1 MIIDAHQHFWDL
13 ARGDYA
19 WLTADAGVLYRDYL
33 PHDLAGTLREHGVG
47 ATVLVQAAASEA
59 ETQFLFRLA
68 TAHPFVA
75 GVVGWV
81 DFESHVAP
89 RRIASLAAAGG
100 GRLKGM
106 RPMIHD
112 IADAAWVTRPALDAA
127 FEAMTAHE
135 LVFDALVRPK
145 HLRVLRERLLRHP
158 KLRAVLDHAGK
169 PDIAHGDF
177 DAWAKDLERLARD
190 TAACCKLSGL
200 LTEAGDRSAPEQ
212 LAPFVAHVFACF
224 GPERV
229 VWGSDWPVLVRFSS
243 YAHWLELSRDFIGR
257 FAPEH
262 TADVLAGNA
271 RRLYR
276 LELH

>member
-19 WLTADAGVLYRDYL
+19 WLTPDAGVLYRDYL

-68 TAHPFVA
+68 AAHPFVA

-81 DFESHVAP
+81 DFESHIAP
-89 RRIASLAAAGG
+89 QRISSMAAAAG

-127 FEAMTAHE
+127 FEAMTAKRPYRMTPLTNEQALAE
-135 LVFDALVRPK
+135 LRKFAGIQFDPVM
-145 HLRVLRERLLRHP
+145 V
-158 KLRAVLDHAGK
+158 
-169 PDIAHGDF
+169 
-177 DAWAKDLERLARD
+177 DA
-190 TAACCKLSGL
+190 
-200 LTEAGDRSAPEQ
+200 
-212 LAPFVAHVFACF
+212 FV
-224 GPERV
+224 P
-229 VWGSDWPVLVRFSS
+229 
-243 YAHWLELSRDFIGR
+243 
-257 FAPEH
+257 
-262 TADVLAGNA
+262 
-271 RRLYR
+271 
-276 LELH
+276 